1 MKSPEQIAQEH
12 EQKLNYIGKLDA
24 MSSGPNKYRAIY
36 EFALQANPSM
46 KAHVE
51 DVINELKM
59 KKLELR
65 TDTASSASGSTRHLS
80 KYPAGLINLLYYF
93 EPALKADMESKDRDI
108 RKAAAR
114 KLARAFPEFTVANKI

>member
-1 MKSPEQIAQEH
+1 MKSPEQIAAEH
-12 EQKLNYIGKLDA
+12 EQKLDYIGKIDSMA
-24 MSSGPNKYRAIY
+24 SGPNKYRAIY
-36 EFALQANPSM
+36 EFALMANPAM

-51 DVINELKM
+51 DVIDELKM

-65 TDTASSASGSTRHLS
+65 TETASSVSGSTRHLS
-80 KYPAGLINLLYYF
+80 KYPAGLINLLYVF